1 MKKSSKSSKKLRAAL
16 LYLFAKLLFL
26 PVLFVWLELVL
37 HISMGMQMKYFPIYF
52 LHGLMYGFFFSGL
65 CAIVPKKGSLNAVK
79 VVSIVVSVI
88 FCVEFVAKNILQ
100 DFYPASMLK
109 TAMGNHLT
117 DYIGAILSLLAARI
131 IVILLFMLPSV
142 LSAVFIKYNDKVKM
156 KPAGTLIL
164 SFAAAIA
171 FFVLGL
177 LAIIFPWRGEPKP
190 RELYMTDTAYND
202 QVEQLGL
209 ANFLRLDFKH
219 MIWPVENSMEPV
231 EPVVTDDP
239 EPPTDTS
246 NNMISLDFDA
256 MLKTAPNKN
265 VESLI
270 KYFSSVAPTKKNEY
284 TGIFKDYN
292 VVFFTVEGLSG
303 YGISQELTPTL
314 YKLTHEGFVF
324 NNFHTALHFTSTSN
338 GECQNLL
345 GLYPKNGDPITMS
358 RTGDLKTNTYFA
370 LARQFGR
377 LGYESWGYHNNINM
391 YNRAASHSNLGYN
404 WRYIHYTDSYK
415 MYEDC
420 IAYEGE
426 KGLSQGK
433 LRWPQRDSFL
443 VEHTVDDYIDS
454 DKPFNAYYMTI
465 TGHTPYTY
473 TSWVFSEWRDTVAK
487 LNYTDKTKAY
497 LASVMEFDKSVKL
510 MMDRLQAAGKLD
522 KTVIV
527 FVPDHI
533 PYFDI
538 DTLEELTG
546 RKFGDTKD
554 FQSINER
561 NIDFD
566 VYKSCLAI
574 WSPSISDKTI
584 EIDKVCCQVD
594 ILPTLSNLLGL
605 EYDSR
610 MLAGTDILSTS
621 EGLVVFSSRSW
632 RTNMGTYNRYSKEF
646 TPAAGVSL
654 SGNTLDAYIKYINS
668 VVNNRTSMTAVIVEN
683 DFYNFALGT
692 SKFRYE
698 PGTDTGVMTKK
709 QLREEYSHNYMD
721 TLFRADKITPDPLKH
736 DMLR

>member
-1 MKKSSKSSKKLRAAL
+1 MKEGSKSSKKLRASL
-16 LYLFAKLLFL
+16 SYLFAKLLLL

-37 HISMGMQMKYFPIYF
+37 HISMGMQMKYCLIYI

-65 CAIVPKKGSLNAVK
+65 CSILPKKASLIAVK
-79 VVSIVVSVI
+79 TVSIIISVV
-88 FCVEFVAKNILQ
+88 FCIEFVAKNILQ
-100 DFYPASMLK
+100 DFYPASMLR

-117 DYIGAILSLLAARI
+117 DYIGAIISLIAARF
-131 IVILLFMLPSV
+131 IVILLFIAPSV
-142 LSAVFIKYNDKVKM
+142 LSAIFIKYQEKVKI
-156 KPAGTLIL
+156 KPAGVLIL

-171 FFVLGL
+171 FFILGL
-177 LAIIFPWRGEPKP
+177 LAIIFPWSGEPKP
-190 RELYMTDTAYND
+190 RELYRTDTAYND

-209 ANFLRLDFKH
+209 TNFLRLDIKH
-219 MIWPVENSMEPV
+219 MIWPVENTLQPV
-231 EPVVTDDP
+231 EPSGED
-239 EPPTDTS
+239 EPGPS
-246 NNMISLDFDA
+246 AGVSYNIINLDLDA
-256 MLKTAPNKN
+256 MIKAAPNKN

-270 KYFSSVAPTKKNEY
+270 KYFASVTPTKQNEY

-292 VVFFTVEGLSG
+292 VVFFCVEGLSG
-303 YGISQELTPTL
+303 YGISKELTPTL

-370 LARQFGR
+370 LAQQLGR

-391 YNRAASHSNLGYN
+391 YNRAASHTNLGYN

-415 MYEDC
+415 PYDDC
-420 IAYEGE
+420 IEYEGE
-426 KGLSQGK
+426 KGLSSGK
-433 LRWPQRDSFL
+433 LKWPQRDSFL
-443 VEHTVDDYIDS
+443 VEHTVDDYINS
-454 DKPFNAYYMTI
+454 DKPFNVYYMTI

-473 TSWVFSEWRDTVAK
+473 TSWVFDEWRNTVAK
-487 LNYTDKTKAY
+487 LSYTEKTKAY
-497 LASVMEFDKSVKL
+497 LASVMEFDKSVKI
-510 MMDRLQAAGKLD
+510 MMDKLEAAGKLD

-574 WSPSISDKTI
+574 WSPSIADKTI

-610 MLAGTDILSTS
+610 MLGGTDILSTS
-621 EGLVVFSSRSW
+621 EGLVIFSSKSW
-632 RTNMGTYNRYSKEF
+632 RTNMGTYNRYTKEF
-646 TPAAGVSL
+646 TPAAGVNL
-654 SGNTLDAYIKYINS
+654 SGDTLDAYIKYINS

-683 DFYNFALGT
+683 NFYNFALGT
-692 SKFRYE
+692 SKFRYD
-698 PGTDTGVMTKK
+698 PSLTGDLLTKK
-709 QLREEYSHNYMD
+709 QLREEFSHNYLQ
-721 TLFRADKITPDPLKH
+721 TLLRVDKITPDPLKH
-736 DMLR
+736 PLLQ